1 MGSNNSPSPALDVAK
16 KLAQGAD
23 GITILPNGVKVR
35 INPVGAALISD
46 VTSKI
51 KDPEVPLWPNADKP
65 DREGKPRM
73 EANPDDPHYAVLLEE
88 ANQKRAIAMIDTMV
102 MFGVELV
109 DGVPDD
115 DAWVKK
121 LRFMEKRGMLDLSGY
136 DLDDPF
142 DREFLYKRY
151 VLVDN
156 NVVGLITDASGLSS
170 EDVKRAEESFR
181 GK

>member
-1 MGSNNSPSPALDVAK
+1 MGSNNSPSPAVDLAK
-16 KLAQGAD
+16 KLAKGAD
-23 GITILPNGVKVR
+23 GTYTLPNGVKVR

-65 DREGKPRM
+65 DREGNPRM
-73 EANPDDPHYAVLLEE
+73 EPNPDDPHYAVLLEE
-88 ANQKRAIAMIDTMV
+88 ANQQRAIAMIDTMV
-102 MFGVELV
+102 MFGLELV
-109 DGVPDD
+109 DGIPNDD
-115 DAWVKK
+115 EWVKK
-121 LRFMEKRGMLDLSGY
+121 LKFMEKRGMLDISAY

-156 NVVGLITDASGLSS
+156 NVIGMITEASGLST

-181 GK
+181 S